1 MKMVNMSVL
10 PTFSKRS
17 VSRLSTLRHLP
28 QRQTENEIVERASRI
43 PSTHENL
50 AVSRRPH
57 AQRRRSPR
65 QTENES
71 VERFSSIPS
80 TIPENLAVSRLPHVQ
95 RRRPP
100 RQTGNERSSIPIHE
114 PVFSSIPNFGPMFR
128 IPNHHEPMFRT
139 RNPLTRYSSVR
150 KLGESFVCIMESFQR
165 GSTSAVMGM
174 LQYEHVLDPQF
185 VSSVLEMNVDID
197 AKITFF
203 NWAGLRSNYIHNHS
217 TYKAFT
223 HLLEEA
229 RLATR
234 LSDWVYPTLLGLYLK
249 FRKVEKALL
258 LVEEME
264 QTPGSSPALY
274 SYYTELIKEFV
285 RVGKIEEAYCLHE
298 NVSRNALSP
307 DLVFLK
313 KLINILSKI
322 GRVELLTKVAGVWT
336 FMHRAYSYSALI
348 MTLFE
353 SKAPDSEVSYLFDEM
368 KADGVSPV
376 GLTYAILINGFCERN
391 KVEKALLFLEEMDE
405 EDLPTFPACYRF
417 IKSIRYQ
424 AGNELSKEEEENFR
438 IVTCRVYA
446 VMIKHFGK
454 RGKLMDLFN
463 EMIKEEDQEESGPDV
478 YAYNALMSGMVK
490 AGMID
495 EANLL
500 LRKMEEKGCIAD
512 VNSHNIIM
520 NGFARTGVPER
531 AIELFETMKHSG
543 LKPDG
548 ITYNTLLG
556 CFAHAGM
563 FKEAARMM
571 REMKDEGFVYDA
583 ITHSSILEADGNV
596 DQNLLQQMMT
606 TWEAGSMST
615 STSKASMRLV
625 YKALL
630 LLQTMNPLVPV
641 KKGFMLKPGL
651 FNI

>member
-1 MKMVNMSVL
+1 MV
-10 PTFSKRS
+10 
-17 VSRLSTLRHLP
+17 ST
-28 QRQTENEIVERASRI
+28 QTNFFAG
-43 PSTHENL
+43 
-50 AVSRRPH
+50 
-57 AQRRRSPR
+57 
-65 QTENES
+65 NES
-71 VERFSSIPS
+71 V
-80 TIPENLAVSRLPHVQ
+80 
-95 RRRPP
+95 
-100 RQTGNERSSIPIHE
+100 ERSSIPIHE
-114 PVFSSIPNFGPMFR
+114 PVFSSTPNFGPMFR
-128 IPNHHEPMFRT
+128 IPNHHEPLFRT
-139 RNPLTRYSSVR
+139 RNPLTRDSSVR

-165 GSTSAVMGM
+165 GSRSVFMGL
-174 LQYEHVLDPQF
+174 LQYEHVLDHQF

-217 TYKAFT
+217 TYKAFI

-249 FRKVEKALL
+249 FRKFEKALL

-264 QTPGSSPALY
+264 QTPGSSPAFY

-285 RVGKIEEAYCLHE
+285 RVGKIEEAYCLHL
-298 NVSRNALSP
+298 NVSRDALSP

-336 FMHRAYSYSALI
+336 FMHRADSYSALI

-376 GLTYAILINGFCERN
+376 VLTYAILINGFCERN
-391 KVEKALLFLEEMDE
+391 KVEKALLLLEEMDK
-405 EDLPTFPACYRF
+405 EDLPTSPACYRF
-417 IKSIRYQ
+417 IKSIRSQ
-424 AGNELSKEEEENFR
+424 AGNELSKEEEESFR
-438 IVTCRVYA
+438 IVSCRVYA

-463 EMIKEEDQEESGPDV
+463 EMMKQEDQEESALDV

-512 VNSHNIIM
+512 VNSHNIIL

-531 AIELFETMKHSG
+531 AIEMFETMKHSG
-543 LKPDG
+543 VKPDG

-583 ITHSSILEADGNV
+583 ITYSSILEADGNV
-596 DQNLLQQMMT
+596 DQNLLQQM
-606 TWEAGSMST
+606 
-615 STSKASMRLV
+615 V
-625 YKALL
+625 
-630 LLQTMNPLVPV
+630 
-641 KKGFMLKPGL
+641 GL
-651 FNI
+651 FIFLGL